1 MKVLRRLRKAGYQ
14 SHLVGGGVRDLLLG
28 REPKDFDVA
37 TDASP
42 EEVKDT
48 FKNCRLVGRRFRLAH
63 VHFGR
68 DIIEVATFRG
78 SHSAETPLVRQSESH
93 HSDEGMLLRDN
104 VYGTIEED
112 AIRRDFTVN
121 ALFYNIDDF
130 SVIDYVGGLKD
141 LQDGILRLIG
151 DPETRYR
158 EDPVR
163 MIRAIRFA
171 AKLGFNIHPDSEQP
185 IKELAFLLDEV
196 PSARLFEEVLKLFLG
211 GSAVHTFEKLRHYD
225 LFRQLFPQT
234 DKSLEIEEQGFPI
247 QFVLQGMKNTD
258 IRIRE
263 DKPVT
268 PAFLFAVLLWEP
280 VRQLYEKLQ
289 AKGAVPQSAMF
300 DAADQV
306 ISKQVEKIAIPRRFT
321 AQMKEIWNMQLRLER
336 GRTAKKARRLIENPR
351 FRAAYDFLLLR
362 AGVGEV
368 EQQQADW
375 WTSFQEEQPDQ
386 APQKKSTGRRRYR
399 NRRQSPSRSPAE
411 K

>member
-1 MKVLRRLRKAGYQ
+1 MKVLRKLKKAGYQ

-42 EEVKDT
+42 EQVKAT
-48 FKNCRLVGRRFRLAH
+48 FSNCRLIGRRFRLAH

-68 DIIEVATFRG
+68 EIIEVATFRG
-78 SHSAETPLVRQSESH
+78 SHTVQDNTAQQ
-93 HSDEGMLLRDN
+93 SDEGMLLRDN
-104 VYGTIEED
+104 VFGTIEED

-121 ALFYNIDDF
+121 ALFYNIHDF
-130 SVIDYVGGLKD
+130 SVIDYVGGIED
-141 LQDGILRLIG
+141 LQNGVLRLIG

-171 AKLGFNIHPDSEQP
+171 AKLGFTIHPDSEKP
-185 IKELAFLLDEV
+185 IFELSHLLDDV
-196 PSARLFEEVLKLFLG
+196 PSARLFEEILKLFLG

-225 LFRQLFPQT
+225 LFRQLFTLT

-258 IRIRE
+258 TRIRE

-280 VRQLYEKLQ
+280 VRQMYEK
-289 AKGAVPQSAMF
+289 AIASGEKVPQSAMF
-300 DAADQV
+300 DAADKV
-306 ISKQVEKIAIPRRFT
+306 ISEQVKKIAIPRRFT
-321 AQMKEIWNMQLRLER
+321 GQMKEIWNMQLRLER
-336 GRTAKKARRLIENPR
+336 GRKAKKARRLMENPR

-362 AGVGEV
+362 ADSGEV
-368 EQQQADW
+368 EQEQADW
-375 WTSFQEEQPDQ
+375 WTNFQQENPQPEHK
-386 APQKKSTGRRRYR
+386 ARSSGRRNYRNRSQKKSSPRR
-399 NRRQSPSRSPAE
+399 SA
-411 K
+411 